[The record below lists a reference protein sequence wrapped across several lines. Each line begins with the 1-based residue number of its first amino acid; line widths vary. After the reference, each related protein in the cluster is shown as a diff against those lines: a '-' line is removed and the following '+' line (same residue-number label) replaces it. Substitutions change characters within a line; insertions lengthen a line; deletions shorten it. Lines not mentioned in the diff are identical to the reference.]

1 MPVSA
6 KLKSFLADMS
16 LAIVALFWG
25 LGFVAMK
32 DALESYPTFWLL
44 TLRFTG
50 AFLLMALLFR
60 GRLQRLKK
68 MDYKAGVSV
77 GVFLFLGFAT
87 QTLGLNYT
95 TPGKQAFL
103 TATYVVLVPFLVWAL
118 RKKFPGWLSFAASFL
133 CLAGMA
139 LLTLQH
145 GLSLGLGDGLTLLC
159 AFFFA
164 CQLIAVEHF
173 AGQTDPLVLAIL
185 QIGVVA
191 LLSVPFALLFE
202 TWPGFLP
209 GGAGLWSIGYTIVFC
224 TIIAFSV
231 QNIAQKFTSS
241 AHTAIILSLESVF
254 GALSGIYFL
263 GEVFTP
269 PMAAGCVLIFFSVLL
284 PEAGPSLVRSFS
296 ALLPFLSEKP

>member
-1 MPVSA
+1 MPFSA
-6 KLKSFLADMS
+6 KFKSFLADMS
-16 LAIVALFWG
+16 LALVALFWG
-25 LGFVAMK
+25 IGFVAMK

-60 GRLQRLKK
+60 KRLRRLKK
-68 MDYKAGVSV
+68 TDCEAGAVV

-103 TATYVVLVPFLVWAL
+103 TATYVVIVPFLVWGL
-118 RKKFPGWLSFAASFL
+118 RKKYPGWLSFAASFL
-133 CLAGMA
+133 CLAGMG

-145 GLSLGLGDGLTLLC
+145 GLSMGLGDGLTFLC

-164 CQLIAVEHF
+164 CQLVAVEYY
-173 AGQTDPLVLAIL
+173 ASKTDPLVLAIL
-185 QIGVVA
+185 QIAIVA
-191 LLSVPFALLFE
+191 LLSLPLALLFE

-209 GGAGLWSIGYTIVFC
+209 GGAGLWSIAYTIVFC
-224 TIIAFSV
+224 TIIAFSI
-231 QNIAQKFTSS
+231 QNIAQKFTPS

-263 GEVFTP
+263 GEVFTL
-269 PMAAGCVLIFFSVLL
+269 PMAAGCVLIFISVLL
-284 PEAGPSLVRSFS
+284 TEAGPSLVRSFS
-296 ALLPFLSEKP
+296 SLLPSLSGKP

>member
-1 MPVSA
+1 MPASA
-6 KLKSFLADMS
+6 KLKSIFADMS
-16 LAIVALFWG
+16 LALVALFWG
-25 LGFVAMK
+25 IGFVAMK

-44 TLRFTG
+44 TLRFSG

-60 GRLQRLKK
+60 SRLWGLKK
-68 MDYKAGVSV
+68 IDFEAGASV

-103 TATYVVLVPFLVWAL
+103 TATYVVIVPFLVWAL

-133 CLAGMA
+133 CLAGMG
-139 LLTLQH
+139 LLTLQK
-145 GLSLGLGDGLTLLC
+145 GLSMGLGDGLTLLC

-164 CQLIAVEHF
+164 CQLIAVEHY
-173 AGQTDPLVLAIL
+173 AGRTDPLVLAIL
-185 QIGVVA
+185 QIAMVA
-191 LLSVPFALLFE
+191 LLSLPFALFFE

-224 TIIAFSV
+224 TIIAFSI

-241 AHTAIILSLESVF
+241 AHTAILLSLESVF

-269 PMAAGCVLIFFSVLL
+269 PMAAGCVLIFVSVLL
-284 PEAGPSLVRSFS
+284 TEAGPSLGRSFW

>member
-1 MPVSA
+1 MPVSP
-6 KLKSFLADMS
+6 KMQSLIADIS
-16 LAIVALFWG
+16 LVLVALFWG

-32 DALESYPTFWLL
+32 DALDSYPTFWLL

-60 GRLQRLKK
+60 RRIRGLRRK
-68 MDYKAGVSV
+68 DYEAGGVV

-103 TATYVVLVPFLVWAL
+103 TATYVVIVPFLVWAL
-118 RKKFPGWLSFAASFL
+118 RKKYPGGLSFAASFL
-133 CLAGMA
+133 CLWGMG
-139 LLTLQH
+139 LLTLRQ
-145 GLSLGLGDGLTLLC
+145 GFSMGLGDGLTLLC

-164 CQLIAVEHF
+164 CQLVAVEHY
-173 AGQTDPLVLAIL
+173 ASKTDPLVLAVL
-185 QIGVVA
+185 QIAVVA
-191 LLSVPFALLFE
+191 LMSLPLALLFE

-224 TIIAFSV
+224 TIIAFSI
-231 QNIAQKFTSS
+231 QNIAQKFTPS
-241 AHTAIILSLESVF
+241 AHTAILLSLESVF
-254 GALSGIYFL
+254 GALSGIYLL

-269 PMAAGCVLIFFSVLL
+269 SMAAGCVLIFLAVLL
-284 PEAGPSLVRSFS
+284 TEAGPSLVRSFS
-296 ALLPFLSEKP
+296 SLLPSPSEKP